1 MAYEPIVL
9 GSNITG
15 MGALPPPPNYY
26 TNPEVEERTA
36 VVTNEDGTITVPKY
50 QLAVNKPTF
59 DLQNMQDLYGT
70 KYMPMFRWI
79 AQKQTGSVTFDP
91 EEGLISDEEAERL
104 SADFTSETG
113 MSADEALREQYK
125 QEGIAAVS
133 QVAAGV
139 GGQFGRS
146 VASTVGAGDTFGLGN
161 ISEGISEGFTGFGFK
176 DLFRAPSEGSR
187 AKVLYGEN
195 SQSGNLAT
203 LKNEPYLQRDL
214 SSFYDGKENAL
225 NKRIA
230 SQQEIVSAG
239 VTTTGQQKLADEKLV
254 NNARKEINRLEG
266 FKSAP
271 PQTLLNEIVDR
282 GSYKTTAGK
291 ANIGGS
297 IGAGVFTVAAN
308 LVSGNNLRESVQSGF
323 KVGLGTYVGGL
334 FGGFGALVGGLV
346 GGRVICNEL
355 MRQGLLTR
363 SEVLLDYRFTRDYL
377 TPTHVNGYHV
387 WAVWMVKQMRKGRF
401 VGFWKHVA
409 GHRANEIAYIYGDR
423 DKPDY
428 LGKVYRKVLEPICWS
443 IGFFCKT
450 TDWTV
455 LYKKKEI

>member
-1 MAYEPIVL
+1 
-9 GSNITG
+9 

-26 TNPEVEERTA
+26 TNPEVEDRTA
-36 VVTNEDGTITVPKY
+36 AVTNEDGTITAPTY
-50 QLAVNKPTF
+50 QLEVNKPTF

-79 AQKQTGSVTFDP
+79 SQKQTGSVTFDP

-104 SADFTSETG
+104 TNEFESETG
-113 MSADEALREQYK
+113 MSADEALKEQYK
-125 QEGIAAVS
+125 QEAIGAVTQVGAGI
-133 QVAAGV
+133 
-139 GGQFGRS
+139 GGQVGRS
-146 VASTVGAGDTFGLGN
+146 IASTVGAGETFKLGN
-161 ISEGISEGFTGFGFK
+161 ISEGLSDFGSNFEFGTFGGDVWNAPKTGSSSKVSVSPGTQKANLADLKGTAARGELKDFYTNKGNPKAFDQRIAKLKLVANDPKQLEVARADASDNVKILEAMKTAEGGTSYFAGFK
-176 DLFRAPSEGSR
+176 DRFD
-187 AKVLYGEN
+187 
-195 SQSGNLAT
+195 T
-203 LKNEPYLQRDL
+203 
-214 SSFYDGKENAL
+214 
-225 NKRIA
+225 
-230 SQQEIVSAG
+230 
-239 VTTTGQQKLADEKLV
+239 
-254 NNARKEINRLEG
+254 
-266 FKSAP
+266 KSA
-271 PQTLLNEIVDR
+271 
-282 GSYKTTAGK
+282 AGK

-297 IGAGVFTVAAN
+297 IGAGVFTIAAG
-308 LVSGNNLRESVQSGF
+308 LASGNNLRESVQSGI
-323 KVGLGTYVGGL
+323 KVGLGSYVGGL
-334 FGGFGALVGGLV
+334 VAGGFGSFIGGMI

-428 LGKVYRKVLEPICWS
+428 LGKAYRKILEPICWS
-443 IGFFCKT
+443 IGFFCKS

>member
-26 TNPEVEERTA
+26 TSPEAEERTA

-50 QLAVNKPTF
+50 KLAVNKPTF

-79 AQKQTGSVTFDP
+79 SQRQTGTVTFDP
-91 EEGLISDEEAERL
+91 DEGQISAEEVARL

-113 MSADEALREQYK
+113 MSADEALKAEQK
-125 QEGIAAVS
+125 AMLK
-133 QVAAGV
+133 AAGKETLIEV
-139 GGQFGRS
+139 AKGIGGQIGYATAAAGGSLPGSIAKGTETYFKYDNPFELIGKNRKGDATDLLINSPESLSGIQNAKLATLNKIIADGKISTAAAIKDPSGS
-146 VASTVGAGDTFGLGN
+146 VVLEKAAAQARIDKAALEASGGN
-161 ISEGISEGFTGFGFK
+161 NIVDGFK
-176 DLFRAPSEGSR
+176 DRANTGLIDGKGS
-187 AKVLYGEN
+187 AAGKSNLYGSAGAGIATFAAAMIAGE
-195 SQSGNLAT
+195 SARDAAKRGLGVTVGTFVGNL
-203 LKNEPYLQRDL
+203 LPIGPL
-214 SSFYDGKENAL
+214 G
-225 NKRIA
+225 
-230 SQQEIVSAG
+230 
-239 VTTTGQQKLADEKLV
+239 
-254 NNARKEINRLEG
+254 G
-266 FKSAP
+266 F
-271 PQTLLNEIVDR
+271 
-282 GSYKTTAGK
+282 
-291 ANIGGS
+291 IGGT
-297 IGAGVFTVAAN
+297 IGGM
-308 LVSGNNLRESVQSGF
+308 L
-323 KVGLGTYVGGL
+323 
-334 FGGFGALVGGLV
+334 

-428 LGKVYRKVLEPICWS
+428 LGKAYRKILEPICWS

>member
-15 MGALPPPPNYY
+15 LGALPPPPNYY
-26 TNPEVEERTA
+26 TNPEVEDRTA
-36 VVTNEDGTITVPKY
+36 AVTNEDGTITAPTY
-50 QLAVNKPTF
+50 QLEVNKPTF

-79 AQKQTGSVTFDP
+79 SQKQTGSVTFDP

-104 SADFTSETG
+104 TNEFESETG
-113 MSADEALREQYK
+113 MSADEALKEQYK
-125 QEGIAAVS
+125 QEAIGAVTQVGAGI
-133 QVAAGV
+133 
-139 GGQFGRS
+139 GGQVGRS
-146 VASTVGAGDTFGLGN
+146 IASTVGAGETFKLGN
-161 ISEGISEGFTGFGFK
+161 ISEGLSDFNSNFEFGTFGGDAWNAPDSGPASKLSVSPGTQKANLADLKGTAARGELKDFYTNKGNPKALDQRIAKLKLVADDPKQLKVARADASDNVEILEAMKTAEGGTSYFAGFK
-176 DLFRAPSEGSR
+176 DRFD
-187 AKVLYGEN
+187 
-195 SQSGNLAT
+195 T
-203 LKNEPYLQRDL
+203 
-214 SSFYDGKENAL
+214 
-225 NKRIA
+225 
-230 SQQEIVSAG
+230 
-239 VTTTGQQKLADEKLV
+239 
-254 NNARKEINRLEG
+254 
-266 FKSAP
+266 KSA
-271 PQTLLNEIVDR
+271 
-282 GSYKTTAGK
+282 AGK

-297 IGAGVFTVAAN
+297 IGAGVFTIAAG
-308 LVSGNNLRESVQSGF
+308 LASGNNLRESVQSGI
-323 KVGLGTYVGGL
+323 KVGLGSYVGGL
-334 FGGFGALVGGLV
+334 VAGGFGSFVGGMI

-443 IGFFCKT
+443 IGFFCKA

>member
-50 QLAVNKPTF
+50 QLEVNKPTF

-79 AQKQTGSVTFDP
+79 AEKQTGQVTFDP
-91 EEGLISDEEAERL
+91 EESLISDEEVERL

-176 DLFRAPSEGSR
+176 DLFRAPSEGST
-187 AKVLYGEN
+187 KSNV
-195 SQSGNLAT
+195 
-203 LKNEPYLQRDL
+203 
-214 SSFYDGKENAL
+214 
-225 NKRIA
+225 
-230 SQQEIVSAG
+230 
-239 VTTTGQQKLADEKLV
+239 
-254 NNARKEINRLEG
+254 EG
-266 FKSAP
+266 
-271 PQTLLNEIVDR
+271 R
-282 GSYKTTAGK
+282 
-291 ANIGGS
+291 
-297 IGAGVFTVAAN
+297 
-308 LVSGNNLRESVQSGF
+308 
-323 KVGLGTYVGGL
+323 
-334 FGGFGALVGGLV
+334 
-346 GGRVICNEL
+346 
-355 MRQGLLTR
+355 
-363 SEVLLDYRFTRDYL
+363 
-377 TPTHVNGYHV
+377 
-387 WAVWMVKQMRKGRF
+387 W
-401 VGFWKHVA
+401 
-409 GHRANEIAYIYGDR
+409 
-423 DKPDY
+423 
-428 LGKVYRKVLEPICWS
+428 
-443 IGFFCKT
+443 
-450 TDWTV
+450 
-455 LYKKKEI
+455 

>member
-26 TNPEVEERTA
+26 TNPEVEDRTA
-36 VVTNEDGTITVPKY
+36 AVTNEDGTITAPTY
-50 QLAVNKPTF
+50 QLEVNKPTF

-79 AQKQTGSVTFDP
+79 SQKQTGSVTFDP

-104 SADFTSETG
+104 TNEFESETG
-113 MSADEALREQYK
+113 MSADEALKEQYK
-125 QEGIAAVS
+125 QEGIAAVT
-133 QVAAGV
+133 QVAAGL

-146 VASTVGAGDTFGLGN
+146 VAAAGGVDKFPKGFTDFISNFDSPLDIFKTPKDGSSSYVQFSPDTKNANLAAGKGTISGTDAEALQAEINDPAFLERLNVKGDTDGAIKMRQKAEARKLAIDKATGPLTGTGVKGYFGGVTDRL
-161 ISEGISEGFTGFGFK
+161 GFGGE
-176 DLFRAPSEGSR
+176 DGGLSAAGRSN
-187 AKVLYGEN
+187 LYG
-195 SQSGNLAT
+195 
-203 LKNEPYLQRDL
+203 
-214 SSFYDGKENAL
+214 
-225 NKRIA
+225 
-230 SQQEIVSAG
+230 SAG
-239 VTTTGQQKLADEKLV
+239 VGLA
-254 NNARKEINRLEG
+254 
-266 FKSAP
+266 
-271 PQTLLNEIVDR
+271 
-282 GSYKTTAGK
+282 
-291 ANIGGS
+291 
-297 IGAGVFTVAAN
+297 TVAAN
-308 LVSGNNLRESVQSGF
+308 LIAGKNLKESIKTGA
-323 KVGLGTYVGGL
+323 KVGVGSFIGNAL
-334 FGGFGALVGGLV
+334 LPGIGGFIGGAI

-428 LGKVYRKVLEPICWS
+428 LGKAYRKILEPICWS